1 MDASHAPE
9 VVPAQEAPQ
18 VYYTTK
24 EQEQL
29 PPALR
34 LAKSKKKKKIMDMR
48 PTTFWLLLVLVF
60 VIIAVAVGG
69 GVGGSMAV
77 KNAKKSPS
85 EPSNP
90 SGTPTST
97 SSTSSSSSSS
107 SSAALSGAYVAPT
120 DVILPLPCSDAT
132 PAVTVAGSVYRFN
145 ATCGV
150 DHPKNDLLPIVAYS
164 LHDCLAA
171 CAKYNSKWG
180 GGCKGVVFGADLA
193 KFVAVASGNC
203 YLKNGTSE
211 DAKTDG
217 VISAVLMGSVSLR
230 QKRNGEATVY
240 YDVNSH
246 DYRH

>member
-9 VVPAQEAPQ
+9 VVPAQGAPQ

-34 LAKSKKKKKIMDMR
+34 VAKSKKKKEIMDMC

-77 KNAKKSPS
+77 KNAKKSSS

-97 SSTSSSSSSS
+97 SSTTSSSSSS

-150 DHPKNDLLPIVAYS
+150 DHPKNDLLPIVADS

-203 YLKNGTSE
+203 HLKNETSE

-217 VISAVLMGSVSLR
+217 FISAVLMGSV
-230 QKRNGEATVY
+230 
-240 YDVNSH
+240 
-246 DYRH
+246 

>member
-1 MDASHAPE
+1 
-9 VVPAQEAPQ
+9 
-18 VYYTTK
+18 
-24 EQEQL
+24 
-29 PPALR
+29 
-34 LAKSKKKKKIMDMR
+34 MR
-48 PTTFWLLLVLVF
+48 
-60 VIIAVAVGG
+60 
-69 GVGGSMAV
+69 SR
-77 KNAKKSPS
+77 SPS